1 MSKIQKVNFATWSN
15 IDIIIIKVLIVKK
28 KTTIKLK

>member
-15 IDIIIIKVLIVKK
+15 IDIIIIQVLIVKK
-28 KTTIKLK
+28 KTTVKLK